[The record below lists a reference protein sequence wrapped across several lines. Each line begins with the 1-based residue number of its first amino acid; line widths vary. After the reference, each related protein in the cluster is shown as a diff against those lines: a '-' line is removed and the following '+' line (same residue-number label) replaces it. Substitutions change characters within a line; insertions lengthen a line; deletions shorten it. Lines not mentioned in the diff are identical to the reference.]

1 MEYFF
6 CQTPDEVRGP
16 VSEEV
21 LKNLFFQ
28 GRIGHASP
36 VCLSGETSWRTLGD
50 VFPDLEFFKGCPKCF
65 EKLTVRDET
74 CTHCQFSVQDYEDNL
89 ERVRRREAIQEPV
102 SKEVL
107 DAWIRDNEAFANTGC
122 FLLLAI
128 GVFALLCLIPLL
140 GPLLA
145 VLWAIVALIQFITPV
160 WLKMWWYKTISR
172 KSYEQA
178 LARAREALY
187 SPLLGP
193 CPNCYSDITEKS
205 QFVSDDCTC
214 PHCGGRLFL
223 QDGYVYFIPHPHALL
238 SKRYEDLMT
247 PENRD

>member
-1 MEYFF
+1 MEYFY
-6 CQTPDEVRGP
+6 CQTAEDVRGP

-28 GRIGHASP
+28 GRVMHSTP

-65 EKLTVRDET
+65 EKITVRDEV
-74 CTHCQFSVQDYEDNL
+74 CPSCKFSVRDYEENL
-89 ERVRRREAIQEPV
+89 ERTRRRQAVQEPV
-102 SKEVL
+102 SAEAL
-107 DAWIRDNEAFANTGC
+107 DAWIRQNEAFANTGC
-122 FLLLAI
+122 FLFLAVVVFFLL
-128 GVFALLCLIPLL
+128 FLIPLL

-145 VLWAIVALIQFITPV
+145 VLWAFVALIQFITPV
-160 WLKMWWYKTISR
+160 WFKMWWHRKISR

-205 QFVSDDCTC
+205 QFVSEDCTC

-223 QDGYVYFIPHPHALL
+223 QDGFVYFIPHPHALL
-238 SKRYEDLMT
+238 SKRYEDIIE
-247 PENRD
+247 PELRG